1 MSFWM
6 WTIRNLISI
15 ARGTYNKFWTRRTSG
30 SVSWR
35 TIAWKCAYKNLT
47 LHSGS
52 PTHSVVTSV
61 RSSAHNRSSRIDYW
75 TLNSRNVN
83 SVFAASGRFM
93 RRRSHIFNAQ
103 LTSFSLSGL
112 IMCTQ
117 RRTLY
122 IHNCLCMWNS
132 VMKGISRACR
142 YSGGYLEC
150 STLMVGLHH
159 SNFILSS

>member
-1 MSFWM
+1 MLERVFLSPIVVTGWE
-6 WTIRNLISI
+6 TENKYRIRNTLGQDVYF
-15 ARGTYNKFWTRRTSG
+15 ARESMCTSKVVIVFLVC
-30 SVSWR
+30 SF
-35 TIAWKCAYKNLT
+35 NL
-47 LHSGS
+47 S
-52 PTHSVVTSV
+52 PTSPPSPTLAPPPSPPLSSLSLASM
-61 RSSAHNRSSRIDYW
+61 RSGPFSQI
-75 TLNSRNVN
+75 
-83 SVFAASGRFM
+83 
-93 RRRSHIFNAQ
+93 RSHIFNAQ